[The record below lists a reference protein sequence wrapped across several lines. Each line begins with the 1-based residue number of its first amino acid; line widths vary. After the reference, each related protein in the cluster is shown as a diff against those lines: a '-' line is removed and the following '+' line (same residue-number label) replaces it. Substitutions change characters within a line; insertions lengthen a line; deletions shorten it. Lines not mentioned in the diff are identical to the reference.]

1 MFPGC
6 WGFRGVPFKGFRSKA
21 FSTVCLLRFSELQPL
36 FLITTKSLDGGG
48 KGWGWIKKGRW
59 GMAFLEVIDLV
70 KDFGG
75 VVANNHIS
83 FQINKGEI
91 IGLIGPNGAGKTT
104 LFNSIVGFHKPD
116 SGKVIFKAKE
126 ITGFKPFLTNR
137 EGIGRTFQIMKVTA
151 GMTVLENVMVGAFC
165 RTDDRHLAKVEAAA
179 LLGFLGLDSVRT
191 HHLNELPIASQ
202 KKIGLARA
210 LATQPE
216 LLMLDEVASG
226 LNPKETE
233 EMVGLLKKIHQEK
246 EITLFL
252 IEHVME
258 VVMPISHRVIVLD
271 GGEKI
276 AEGLPKD
283 IVKSERVIKAYLGEK
298 YAKNL

>member
-1 MFPGC
+1 M
-6 WGFRGVPFKGFRSKA
+6 PF
-21 FSTVCLLRFSELQPL
+21 LQVM
-36 FLITTKSLDGGG
+36 G
-48 KGWGWIKKGRW
+48 
-59 GMAFLEVIDLV
+59 LV

-75 VVANNHIS
+75 VVANNRVS
-83 FQINKGEI
+83 FDIEQGEI

-104 LFNSIVGFHKPD
+104 LFNCIVGYHKPD
-116 SGKVIFKAKE
+116 SGKVIFKGKDV
-126 ITGFKPFLTNR
+126 TGLKPFMTNR
-137 EGIGRTFQIMKVTA
+137 EGIGRTFQLMKVTA

-165 RTDDRHLAKVEAAA
+165 RTDKRAIAKKEASEILA
-179 LLGFLGLDSVRT
+179 FLGLEGTREYY
-191 HHLNELPIASQ
+191 LNELPIASQ
-202 KKIGLARA
+202 KKAGLARA

-233 EMVGLLKKIHQEK
+233 ELVNVLKRIHGEK
-246 EITLFL
+246 KITLFL

-276 AEGLPKD
+276 AEGFPKE
-283 IVKSERVIKAYLGEK
+283 IVKNERVIKAYLGEK
-298 YAKNL
+298 YAKGL

>member
-1 MFPGC
+1 LSSFVKDNLPTLSL
-6 WGFRGVPFKGFRSKA
+6 RGLPAV
-21 FSTVCLLRFSELQPL
+21 
-36 FLITTKSLDGGG
+36 GGG
-48 KGWGWIKKGRW
+48 GWIKKGYLEV
-59 GMAFLEVIDLV
+59 AFLEVSDLV

-75 VVANNHIS
+75 VVANNHVS
-83 FQINKGEI
+83 FQIDQGEI

-104 LFNSIVGFHKPD
+104 LFNCIVGYHKPN
-116 SGKVIFKAKE
+116 SGKVIFKGKE
-126 ITGFKPFLTNR
+126 ITGFKPFMTNR

-165 RTDDRHLAKVEAAA
+165 RVDDRNLAKVEAAA
-179 LLGFLGLDSVRT
+179 ILGFMGLDGLKAY
-191 HHLNELPIASQ
+191 HLNELPIAAQ

-210 LATQPE
+210 IATQPE

-233 EMVGLLKKIHQEK
+233 EMVDLLKKIHQEK
-246 EITLFL
+246 KITLFL

-258 VVMPISHRVIVLD
+258 VVMPISQRVIVLD

-283 IVKSERVIKAYLGEK
+283 IVRSERVIKAYLGEK
-298 YAKNL
+298 YAKGI